1 MGHESLSLQP
11 TLIDHDAELALIGGA
26 LLGSVDPHGPEVF
39 NQQMYRDIWRRIKE
53 LELAGEDIDLMTV
66 GQGQG
71 NAWYPTLTGAGAAVP
86 SVLHIEGYGNHLA
99 DLAGRR
105 SFIRAAE
112 IAVKEM
118 HNTQDNTL
126 DAVLGRH
133 YSRTSGISHG
143 DLGGAQRL
151 DVGHVVDGTV
161 AALAEPQDVW
171 GIRTGFNEID
181 IELGGLH
188 TGESLILAGM
198 PGAGKSMLTTQLCF
212 QMAGVPFW
220 PLQQVAKE
228 PVPGVMFQME
238 MKEPA
243 IIRRAACG
251 IARVSQRKVMTGRL
265 NEQERDKFMAALE
278 TVAKAPVLIS
288 NRTDWDTP
296 RLTVEVAGLI
306 RDHGIRW
313 VLVDYASL
321 LKDQA
326 DSEIGR
332 ERKISQGLAN
342 LSKLGVAVIA
352 VEQLNKSKTLY
363 GSIQKQ
369 YDADVILMLTGV
381 GGKDTPKD
389 KRRIKVEKARE
400 ADRSLQFYMKLVGA
414 QKRFEPWD
422 DAPEVVDVEEIPF

>member
-1 MGHESLSLQP
+1 MHKELV
-11 TLIDHDAELALIGGA
+11 DHDAELALIGGA
-26 LLGSVDPHGPEVF
+26 LLGTISPQGPEVF
-39 NQQMYRDIWRRIKE
+39 NNMVYRDIWRKIKE
-53 LELAGEDIDLMTV
+53 LELKGDDVDLVTV
-66 GQGQG
+66 GRQR
-71 NAWYPTLTGAGAAVP
+71 NDWYPSLTAAAAAVP
-86 SVLHIEGYGNHLA
+86 SILHIEGYGNHLA

-112 IAVKEM
+112 VAVKETY
-118 HNTQDNTL
+118 NTQENTL

-143 DLGGAQRL
+143 DLGGARL
-151 DVGHVVDGTV
+151 LNVEHVVDRTV
-161 AALAEPQDVW
+161 EALADPQDVW

-198 PGAGKSMLTTQLCF
+198 PGAGKSMLTTQMCF
-212 QMAGVPFW
+212 QMAGVEFW
-220 PLQQVAKE
+220 PMQALSEQT
-228 PVPGVMFQME
+228 PGAMFQME

-251 IARVSQRKVMTGRL
+251 VARVSQRKVMTGKLSDR
-265 NEQERDKFMAALE
+265 ERDRFMAALE
-278 TVAKAPVLIS
+278 TITKAPVYIS
-288 NRTDWDTP
+288 DRTDWDTP

-326 DSEIGR
+326 ESEIGR
-332 ERKISQGLAN
+332 ERKISQGLADM
-342 LSKLGVAVIA
+342 SKLGVAVIA
-352 VEQLNKSKTLY
+352 VEQLNKSKQLY
-363 GSIQKQ
+363 GSIQKA

-400 ADRSLQFYMKLVGA
+400 ADRSLQFYMRLVGP
-414 QKRFEPWD
+414 QKRFEPWE
-422 DAPEVVDVEEIPF
+422 DAPEEMGDDEIPF